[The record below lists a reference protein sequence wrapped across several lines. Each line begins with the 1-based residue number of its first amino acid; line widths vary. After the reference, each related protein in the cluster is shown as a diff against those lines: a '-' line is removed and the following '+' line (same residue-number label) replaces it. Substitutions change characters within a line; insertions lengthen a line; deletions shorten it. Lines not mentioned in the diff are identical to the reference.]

1 MSACRARSSSR
12 RAAPYITHHKSHHI
26 TLHSQVDLPRAQLEQ
41 TGCTAVAALLTPRDV
56 VCAWVG
62 DSPPRMAREVH
73 EGRASR
79 VTRGGVARQEWVAP
93 QPRVTGA
100 GRRRGWTREH
110 ATIDDGMAVRGR
122 PGIRFLEVSE
132 RARTR
137 HLRIWS
143 LHNEEVTVTPL
154 PRGE

>member
-62 DSPPRMAREVH
+62 DSRCVLGTARGATALSHDHKPQHAAES
-73 EGRASR
+73 ERISAA
-79 VTRGGVARQEWVAP
+79 GGHVF
-93 QPRVTGA
+93 
-100 GRRRGWTREH
+100 
-110 ATIDDGMAVRGR
+110 RGR
-122 PGIRFLEVSE
+122 VNGMLAVS
-132 RARTR
+132 RA
-137 HLRIWS
+137 LGDYFYK
-143 LHNEEVTVTPL
+143 VT
-154 PRGE
+154 